1 VFSKQIAKELS
12 LDLRYAE
19 QRKVKYSNG
28 ELSRETAEKVRKIV
42 MPVAQLWM
50 KTLKVAFQNCDDVDT
65 FPSHIYMCGGGSL
78 LPEIKEVMLE
88 FPWKKYLAFP
98 VVPKIEV
105 FTPNKL
111 NNIIDKSG
119 DLRNI
124 YDITPSAL
132 AKFAYDKE
140 LDSKN
145 YNITFR

>member
-1 VFSKQIAKELS
+1 MTGVQTCAL
-12 LDLRYAE
+12 
-19 QRKVKYSNG
+19 
-28 ELSRETAEKVRKIV
+28 
-42 MPVAQLWM
+42 P
-50 KTLKVAFQNCDDVDT
+50 
-65 FPSHIYMCGGGSL
+65 IYLCGGGAL
-78 LPEIKEVMLE
+78 LPEIKSAMLE

-98 VVPKIEV
+98 IVPKIET

-111 NNIIDKSG
+111 NNIVDKSG

-140 LDSKN
+140 LDAKN